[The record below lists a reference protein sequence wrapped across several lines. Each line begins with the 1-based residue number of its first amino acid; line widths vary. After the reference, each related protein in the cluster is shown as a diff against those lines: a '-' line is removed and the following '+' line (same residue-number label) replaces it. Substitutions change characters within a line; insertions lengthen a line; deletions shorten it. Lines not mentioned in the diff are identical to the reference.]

1 MCSSRRAVC
10 LVAVTVLGVAI
21 AGCSNPG
28 QGAPPSA
35 VEPMQARS
43 ALPVPAFLRIDYD
56 HLAPLAP
63 VRYNRD
69 ALPKALA
76 YVSQFG
82 ATAVNAYNENN
93 KSNAAPVCSITGIA
107 AVVGIGADTEK
118 NVWVPQGISKTI
130 TKYAPNCGSPSTV
143 LTSTNGQPAGIAFDR
158 RSNAYVVDSFGPN
171 QKPGNVAF
179 FPAGSTMATR
189 VLRDPSIGGQAVGLA
204 VHAGN
209 VYLSYVNTS
218 NAGAV
223 IEFPRGKMP
232 GKIFT
237 GITTSYP
244 GAIVF
249 DTNDNLVVVDL
260 SAAIASVYAP
270 PYSGPPT
277 KTFPLHGGPVLCNFS
292 KRETK
297 LYCADYKLGQV
308 DVYAYPS
315 GSYLYSW
322 NNGLSPSL
330 APEDVLLVPQAP
342 G

>member
-1 MCSSRRAVC
+1 MCSFRCVVC
-10 LVAVTVLGVAI
+10 LVAVAVLGAAI

-28 QGAPPSA
+28 QGAAPGA
-35 VEPMQARS
+35 LEPVQARS
-43 ALPVPAFLRIDYD
+43 ALPVPAFLRVDYN

-63 VRYNRD
+63 VHYNPN
-69 ALPKALA
+69 ALPKGLA

-82 ATAVNAYNENN
+82 AHAVNAYNKNN
-93 KSNAAPVCSITGIA
+93 KSNAAPVCSINGVF
-107 AVVGIGADTEK
+107 AVIGIGTDKAK

-130 TKYAPNCGSPSTV
+130 TKYAPNCGSPTTV
-143 LTSTNGQPAGIAFDR
+143 LTSTNGQPSGIAFDS
-158 RSNAYVVDSFGPN
+158 RSNAYVVDSFGPS
-171 QKPGNVAF
+171 QTPGNVAF

-189 VLRDPSIGGQAVGLA
+189 VLRDKSIGGQADGLA
-204 VHAGN
+204 VHDGN
-209 VYLSYVNTS
+209 VYLSYVNTG

-244 GAIVF
+244 GGILF
-249 DTNDNLVVVDL
+249 DSSDNLVVVDIY
-260 SAAIASVYAP
+260 AASASVYAP
-270 PYSGPPT
+270 PYNGPPT

-292 KRETK
+292 KSETK
-297 LYCADYKLGQV
+297 LYCADYKLGQA

-315 GSYLYSW
+315 GNYLYSW
-322 NNGLSPSL
+322 NNGLSASL

>member
-1 MCSSRRAVC
+1 MCSFRCVVC
-10 LVAVTVLGVAI
+10 LVAVAALGVAI

-28 QGAPPSA
+28 QGAPPGA
-35 VEPMQARS
+35 LEPVQARS
-43 ALPVPAFLRIDYD
+43 ALPVPAFLRVVYD

-63 VRYNRD
+63 VHYNRN
-69 ALPKALA
+69 ALPKGLA

-93 KSNAAPVCSITGIA
+93 KSNAAPVCSISGVI
-107 AVVGIGADTEK
+107 AVVGIGADK
-118 NVWVPQGISKTI
+118 ARNVWVPNGISKTI

-143 LTSTNGQPAGIAFDR
+143 LTSTHGQPAGIVFDS
-158 RSNAYVVDSFGPN
+158 RSNAYVVDSFGPS
-171 QKPGNVAF
+171 QTPGNVAF

-189 VLRDPSIGGQAVGLA
+189 VLRDASIGGQAVGLA
-204 VHAGN
+204 VHDGN
-209 VYLSYVNTS
+209 VYLSYINTG
-218 NAGAV
+218 NVGAV

-244 GAIVF
+244 GGIVF
-249 DTNDNLVVVDL
+249 DTNDNLVVVDIF
-260 SAAIASVYAP
+260 AASASVYAP
-270 PYSGPPT
+270 PYDGPAT

-292 KRETK
+292 KSETK
-297 LYCADYKLGQV
+297 LYYADYKLSQV

-315 GSYLYSW
+315 GNYLYSW
-322 NNGLSPSL
+322 NNGLSASL